1 MTTTNQALSP
11 AEQRKLLVRI
21 GKLVRAAAPE
31 GWARVEVGFRNIGEH
46 AEVVLLAD
54 AKPFDRPA
62 ELAELLG
69 TLRRGMY
76 EPGRGAWLV
85 AGLTLNSDGT
95 FEFDFDLDDEPAW
108 QAQPDPGMYTDE
120 LAAFPREP
128 EHIPGWWRLKARLP
142 LGVVFRHA
150 RIVDSYT
157 EGEAPVV
164 DRPALAAEEI
174 PHLLHYL
181 EREPSVLTGGEP
193 GPDIFS
199 SDGDGVPESYQTD
212 GTWIWHAS
220 VPHYLRKY
228 GTPPEPELVAHIRA
242 QKYQP
247 PYVEHLVRRTAE
259 ADLLGRPRPKPSRG
273 ELAKTDGDIASE
285 LETVPDPQ
293 LADEEILAVL
303 VRRLGE
309 HGVWPEAYRIGQRGD
324 GTWCLNFTQ
333 NGWEV
338 ARHEGGVAVSPRYF
352 DGVDDAA
359 QHLLGAL
366 LLHPA
371 RMTAGHETP
380 LETAKEL
387 GDWPVSPV
395 DGEPPLTLLRNK
407 RLLQL
412 VAGTTVVR
420 FGEESG
426 NLVHHPGVR
435 FATTSLPLER
445 ERTERVYR
453 LRRPLHVITGITI
466 PWANMPGG
474 AVAYVLPKT
483 ITEHLED
490 GSVEGTE

>member
-11 AEQRKLLVRI
+11 TEQRKLLVHI
-21 GKLVRAAAPE
+21 GKLVREAAPE
-31 GWARVEVGFRNIGEH
+31 GWARIEVGFRNLSEH
-46 AEVVLLAD
+46 AELDVHAD
-54 AKPFDRPA
+54 TKAFDSPK
-62 ELAELLG
+62 ELPELLG
-69 TLRRGMY
+69 ALRRGMY
-76 EPGRGAWLV
+76 EPSRGAWLG
-85 AGLTLNSDGT
+85 ASLTLASDGT
-95 FEFDFDLDDEPAW
+95 FSFDFDLDDEPAW
-108 QAQPDPGMYTDE
+108 RTQPDPGMYTEE
-120 LAAFPREP
+120 LTAFPREP

-150 RIVDSYT
+150 RIVDSFE
-157 EGEAPVV
+157 EGKPPVV
-164 DRPALAAEEI
+164 DRPALSPEEI
-174 PHLLHYL
+174 PHLLNYL
-181 EREPSVLTGGEP
+181 EREPVVLTGPKP
-193 GPDIFS
+193 GPDIFAP
-199 SDGDGVPESYQTD
+199 GGEPVPESYQTD
-212 GTWIWHAS
+212 GVWIWHAS

-228 GTPPEPELVAHIRA
+228 GTPPDTELVAHIRE

-259 ADLLGRPRPKPSRG
+259 ADLLGQPRPKPSRG
-273 ELAKTDGDIASE
+273 ELAKTDGDVASE
-285 LETVPDPQ
+285 LETLPDPR
-293 LADEEILAVL
+293 LEDEEVLAVL

-309 HGVWPEAYRIGQRGD
+309 HGVWPEAYRLGARAD
-324 GTWCLNFTQ
+324 DTWCLNFTQ
-333 NGWEV
+333 HGWEV
-338 ARHEGGVAVSPRYF
+338 ARHAGGVAVSPRYF
-352 DGVDDAA
+352 EGAEDAA

-387 GDWPVSPV
+387 GDWPVRAA

-420 FGEESG
+420 FGEETG

-445 ERTERVYR
+445 ERAERVYR
-453 LRRPLHVITGITI
+453 LQRPLYVITGITI

-483 ITEHLED
+483 ITEHLTD
-490 GSVEGTE
+490 GSIEGTE